1 MATISQL
8 KLPNN
13 AVYDIKG
20 SIHSVIGTQT
30 TATGS

>member
-13 AVYDIKG
+13 VVYNIKG
-20 SIHSVIGTQT
+20 SIHTVIGTQT
-30 TATGS
+30 SATGS